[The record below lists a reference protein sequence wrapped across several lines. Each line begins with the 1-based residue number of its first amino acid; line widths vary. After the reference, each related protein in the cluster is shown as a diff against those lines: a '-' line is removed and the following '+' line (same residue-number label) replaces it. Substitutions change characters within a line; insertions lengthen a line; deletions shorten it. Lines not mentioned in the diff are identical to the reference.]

1 MDHVWLCS
9 SKTAEENEENIKLN
23 VSLNKQKITSS
34 LVIELFVLK
43 NNIDQYF
50 FPGNRLQ
57 N

>member
-1 MDHVWLCS
+1 MDHVRLCS

>member
-1 MDHVWLCS
+1 MDHVRFCS

-34 LVIELFVLK
+34 LVIELIVFK